1 MKNTKSFTECDC
13 CGKEIFVSPPC
24 VKNDGSFQT
33 PFVEIKESINSVY
46 KEIDLCF
53 TCAGKVFE
61 LERKENGVYMG
72 NIRKHIDYLKFGISP
87 RLDEVRIYHEG
98 NSQC

>member
-1 MKNTKSFTECDC
+1 MKNTRSFTECDC
-13 CGKEIFVSPPC
+13 CGKEIFVSPV

-33 PFVEIKESINSVY
+33 QFVEIKESINSVY
-46 KEIDLCF
+46 EEIDLCF

-61 LERKENGVYMG
+61 LERKENGVYMD

>member
-1 MKNTKSFTECDC
+1 MKNSRTFTECDC
-13 CGKEIFVSPPC
+13 CEKEIFISPV

-33 PFVEIKESINSVY
+33 PYVEIKEPINSIPR
-46 KEIDLCF
+46 EIDLCF

-61 LERKENGVYMG
+61 LERKKNGIYMG
-72 NIRKHIDYLKFGISP
+72 DIRKHIDYLKFGLNSK
-87 RLDEVRIYHEG
+87 LSDVRIYHEG